1 MMGVVVAV
9 AEPTEELED
18 DELEEPAVS
27 LEELDPPPLQPA
39 TSAARSNPVRI
50 R

>member
-1 MMGVVVAV
+1 MIGVVVAV

-18 DELEEPAVS
+18 DELEEPAAS
-27 LEELDPPPLQPA
+27 LEEPEPPPLQPA
-39 TSAARSNPVRI
+39 RTAARSNPVRI